1 MSFQI
6 KELTIKNT
14 KLEEAIINQTKEL
27 KLIENNSESLM
38 KVLEENKKK
47 IQVLTNQIHEKGS
60 KDDKIKMM
68 ILEKDTEI
76 HNLKNLLKSIKSEHL
91 GKTIYIYNLHIQ
103 FTYTIYIY
111 NLYLILK
118 FS

>member
-1 MSFQI
+1 
-6 KELTIKNT
+6 
-14 KLEEAIINQTKEL
+14 
-27 KLIENNSESLM
+27 M
-38 KVLEENKKK
+38 KVLEKNKKK

-76 HNLKNLLKSIKSEHL
+76 HNLKNLLKSIKSENL